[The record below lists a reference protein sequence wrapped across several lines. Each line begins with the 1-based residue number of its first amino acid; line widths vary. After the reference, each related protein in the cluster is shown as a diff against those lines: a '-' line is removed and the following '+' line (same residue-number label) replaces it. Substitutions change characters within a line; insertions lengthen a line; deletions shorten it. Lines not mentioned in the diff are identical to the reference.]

1 MRGSPLLRTL
11 VVLAVLLLT
20 GLGLARLTAPV
31 AQKPGASAGP
41 ELVEKPA
48 TKAKASFEIL
58 LSAKAKEVT
67 LDGGS
72 SPLSFQN
79 TAEPVNGSLELEG
92 EHPVISLRVTW
103 SDTSPGHRF
112 AKVRLEIPGKDTVEH
127 VFTSAGDIDDI
138 WEPLP

>member
-20 GLGLARLTAPV
+20 GLGLARLTAPGP
-31 AQKPGASAGP
+31 QKPVAPAGP
-41 ELVEKPA
+41 ELVQKTA
-48 TKAKASFEIL
+48 AKAKASFEII
-58 LSAKAKEVT
+58 LSANAKEVI
-67 LDGGS
+67 LEGSS

-79 TAEPVNGSLELEG
+79 TAEPVNGTLELEG
-92 EHPVISLRVTW
+92 EHPVISLRVAW
-103 SDTSPGHRF
+103 GDNSPGHRF
-112 AKVRLEIPGKDTVEH
+112 AKIRLEIPGKDTLEH